1 MCPRR
6 IVSPMIFDPKILDDL
21 SRKISQSL
29 PPGVSNLQQETE
41 QHINSLLQSGFS
53 KLNLVPREEFDIQ
66 QAVLQRTREKLE
78 ALEKRVAEME
88 QQLK

>member
-1 MCPRR
+1 M
-6 IVSPMIFDPKILDDL
+6 FDPKILDDL

-41 QHINSLLQSGFS
+41 QHINSLLQSGFN

-88 QQLK
+88 QQLR

>member
-1 MCPRR
+1 
-6 IVSPMIFDPKILDDL
+6 MIFDPKILDDL

-41 QHINSLLQSGFS
+41 QHINSLLQSGFN

-88 QQLK
+88 QQLR